1 MAKLTPPPQLFLFSS
16 MYDLPWGE
24 GRKKQKK
31 NYVITKTIVSARLF
45 FLFSF
50 GLRGFFFVYFIFVEH
65 LLFHS
70 IPAFDFL
77 SKIESAFLEE
87 KKCYEK
93 ILLFL
98 SFHFFP
104 YCVPF
109 LFGSKNILNFPYCS
123 ISLISA
129 VCFSVFSRPKKNS
142 LWFFFKISI
151 PAALYQKRTS
161 FRACCFFDII
171 IY

>member
-1 MAKLTPPPQLFLFSS
+1 M
-16 MYDLPWGE
+16 E
-24 GRKKQKK
+24 GGKKEIKK
-31 NYVITKTIVSARLF
+31 NYVITKTIVSTRLF

-50 GLRGFFFVYFIFVEH
+50 GIRGFFFVYFIFVEY

-123 ISLISA
+123 ISLIA
-129 VCFSVFSRPKKNS
+129 VVCFSVFFSSKKIV
-142 LWFFFKISI
+142 LIF
-151 PAALYQKRTS
+151 L
-161 FRACCFFDII
+161 
-171 IY
+171 

>member
-1 MAKLTPPPQLFLFSS
+1 

-24 GRKKQKK
+24 ERKKQKK
-31 NYVITKTIVSARLF
+31 NYVITKTMFSARLF

-50 GLRGFFFVYFIFVEH
+50 GLRGFFFVYFIFVEY

-87 KKCYEK
+87 KKCYVK

-109 LFGSKNILNFPYCS
+109 LSGSKNILNFPYCS

-129 VCFSVFSRPKKNS
+129 ACFSVFFFVQKNCFD
-142 LWFFFKISI
+142 FF
-151 PAALYQKRTS
+151 L
-161 FRACCFFDII
+161 
-171 IY
+171 